1 VVKLRTAGVLAVAA
15 FALGAVVAGSA
26 LADGTMTISFG
37 SNAKIVSK
45 TEADLA
51 ISVSCAALPNQRTGS
66 VEVSVSQTVG
76 SNTTTATGSTP
87 ITCDGQVH
95 NNSVALVTTNGRWH
109 NGPADVSASGEAD
122 GYYSVTSC
130 GPDGNGGVKCVTAI
144 SNVRDEGSA
153 ASTITL
159 ENG

>member
-1 VVKLRTAGVLAVAA
+1 MRFRTAGVLAVAA
-15 FALGAVVAGSA
+15 FAISAGVTGSA

-45 TEADLA
+45 TEADLP
-51 ISVSCAALPNQRTGS
+51 ISISCSVLPNQTTGS
-66 VEVSVSQTVG
+66 VEVSVSQTAG

-87 ITCDGQVH
+87 ITCDGQTH
-95 NNSVALVTTNGRWH
+95 DFSVTLVTTDGRWH
-109 NGPADVSASGEAD
+109 NGPAEVSASGEAE
-122 GYYSVTSC
+122 GFYSTMSC

-144 SNVRDEGSA
+144 SDVRDEGSA
-153 ASTITL
+153 GPSAIAL